1 MCPLLQLQVEMEA
14 VELMMEWAWLVLA
27 AWLDFWSKAS
37 FCNDKGLSLL
47 RVLLSPYPPSSGLE
61 GPNGSQSLMSQRQ
74 SEMGQLGIDVS
85 QVCLCQCKLGGK
97 TVETSGYGNRS
108 QEINGTVAR
117 YLCVIAGG
125 IFPIWTPWFDD
136 IGAAGAN
143 FNPVDRPDQP
153 RSISPG
159 SS

>member
-85 QVCLCQCKLGGK
+85 Q

-143 FNPVDRPDQP
+143 FNPVDRPDQS

>member
-47 RVLLSPYPPSSGLE
+47 RYVFASVNSAVRFLRFI
-61 GPNGSQSLMSQRQ
+61 Q
-74 SEMGQLGIDVS
+74 
-85 QVCLCQCKLGGK
+85 

-143 FNPVDRPDQP
+143 FNPVDRPDQS

>member
-1 MCPLLQLQVEMEA
+1 MCPLLQLQVEIEA

-47 RVLLSPYPPSSGLE
+47 RVLLSPFLRFI
-61 GPNGSQSLMSQRQ
+61 Q
-74 SEMGQLGIDVS
+74 
-85 QVCLCQCKLGGK
+85 

-108 QEINGTVAR
+108 REINGTVAR

-125 IFPIWTPWFDD
+125 IFPIWTPWLDD

-143 FNPVDRPDQP
+143 FNPVDRPDQS